1 LSPPGLIVER
11 GPNNLLVVLI
21 TVAIKKVDW
30 RFKRYTVLKSKVFW
44 RWLPVALRCLAD
56 FPRFI
61 PHFYHFGKF
70 NPNCGVLTTYL
81 RMRMVQFNQIF
92 IHEDMGTIQKQAI
105 FLLGLAIMAGC
116 HSNPNGQDLIIRKV
130 KIEAVQEADT
140 LEVKSFSGIIRE
152 ANEVNL
158 AFRVAGPIQKI
169 YVKAGD
175 YVRAGQPVAQIDT
188 RDYEVQLQVAQAQYD
203 QVSAEAGR
211 VVELHNRQSVA
222 GNDYDK
228 AVAGEKMV
236 AAQLKNAK
244 DQLNDTRLLS
254 PVSGYIQKV
263 NFMENELVDAGMP
276 LATLI
281 DVGHYQVEVDIP
293 VSLYIERDAIV
304 SFAGIQAAVSAE
316 EFPLQML
323 SYGKKANNNQLYK
336 LQLRLNPA
344 SHPKLAP
351 GMDIQVN
358 IALKNGVE
366 PMACVPLNALF
377 KDGEKTMVWVYQPA
391 EGTVRKREVVTGKLT
406 RDGRIGIEKGLSLEK
421 EFYNELVKVKSA
433 NPGID
438 DRMAL
443 QEASRRQK
451 QKE

>member
-1 LSPPGLIVER
+1 
-11 GPNNLLVVLI
+11 
-21 TVAIKKVDW
+21 
-30 RFKRYTVLKSKVFW
+30 
-44 RWLPVALRCLAD
+44 
-56 FPRFI
+56 
-61 PHFYHFGKF
+61 
-70 NPNCGVLTTYL
+70 
-81 RMRMVQFNQIF
+81 
-92 IHEDMGTIQKQAI
+92 
-105 FLLGLAIMAGC
+105 
-116 HSNPNGQDLIIRKV
+116 V
-130 KIEAVQEADT
+130 KIEAVREADT

-169 YVKAGD
+169 YVKSGD
-175 YVRAGQPVAQIDT
+175 YVRAGQPVAQIDR
-188 RDYEVQLQVAQAQYD
+188 RDYEVQMKVAQAQYD

-276 LATLI
+276 LATLV

-293 VSLYIERDAIV
+293 VSLYIERDAIL
-304 SFAGIQAAVSAE
+304 SFAGIQPAVSGD
-316 EFPLQML
+316 EFPLQLL
-323 SYGKKANNNQLYK
+323 SYSKRANNNQLYK

-358 IALKNGVE
+358 ITLRNGVE

-377 KDGEKTMVWVYQPA
+377 HDEGKTFVWVYRPD
-391 EGTVRKREVVTGKLT
+391 EGIVRKHEVVTGKLT
-406 RDGRIGIEKGLSLEK
+406 GDGRIRIVQGLRTDEKIVVAGVNQLNDNQKVEPIEPVSETNIGGL
-421 EFYNELVKVKSA
+421 
-433 NPGID
+433 
-438 DRMAL
+438 M
-443 QEASRRQK
+443 
-451 QKE
+451 

>member
-1 LSPPGLIVER
+1 ME
-11 GPNNLLVVLI
+11 
-21 TVAIKKVDW
+21 
-30 RFKRYTVLKSKVFW
+30 
-44 RWLPVALRCLAD
+44 
-56 FPRFI
+56 
-61 PHFYHFGKF
+61 
-70 NPNCGVLTTYL
+70 
-81 RMRMVQFNQIF
+81 
-92 IHEDMGTIQKQAI
+92 TIRKQLI
-105 FLLGLAIMAGC
+105 FLSGLALLAGC
-116 HSNPNGQDLIIRKV
+116 AGNPNGQDQIIRKV
-130 KIEAVQEADT
+130 KIEAVQQADT

-169 YVKAGD
+169 YVKEGD

-188 RDYEVQLQVAQAQYD
+188 RDYEVQMQVAQAQYD

-222 GNDYDK
+222 GNDFDK

-304 SFAGIQAAVSAE
+304 SFAGIQPAVSGG
-316 EFPLQML
+316 EFPLQLL
-323 SYGKKANNNQLYK
+323 SYSKKASNNQLYK

-358 IALKNGVE
+358 ITLRSGVE
-366 PMACVPLNALF
+366 SMACVPLNALF
-377 KDGEKTMVWVYQPA
+377 NEEGKTFVWVYQPD
-391 EGTVRKREVVTGKLT
+391 EGIVRKHEVVTGKLT
-406 RDGRIGIEKGLSLEK
+406 GDGRIRILQGLRTDEKIVVAGVNQLINNQKVEPLLPVSETNIGGL
-421 EFYNELVKVKSA
+421 
-433 NPGID
+433 
-438 DRMAL
+438 M
-443 QEASRRQK
+443 
-451 QKE
+451 

>member
-1 LSPPGLIVER
+1 
-11 GPNNLLVVLI
+11 
-21 TVAIKKVDW
+21 
-30 RFKRYTVLKSKVFW
+30 
-44 RWLPVALRCLAD
+44 
-56 FPRFI
+56 
-61 PHFYHFGKF
+61 
-70 NPNCGVLTTYL
+70 
-81 RMRMVQFNQIF
+81 MRMVQFNQIF

>member
-1 LSPPGLIVER
+1 ME
-11 GPNNLLVVLI
+11 
-21 TVAIKKVDW
+21 
-30 RFKRYTVLKSKVFW
+30 
-44 RWLPVALRCLAD
+44 
-56 FPRFI
+56 
-61 PHFYHFGKF
+61 
-70 NPNCGVLTTYL
+70 
-81 RMRMVQFNQIF
+81 
-92 IHEDMGTIQKQAI
+92 TIRKLI
-105 FLLGLAIMAGC
+105 FLSGLALLAGC
-116 HSNPNGQDLIIRKV
+116 AGIPNGQEQIIRKV
-130 KIEAVQEADT
+130 KIEAVQQADT

-211 VVELHNRQSVA
+211 VVELHNRNSVA
-222 GNDYDK
+222 GNDFDK
-228 AVAGEKMV
+228 AVAGERMV

-244 DQLNDTRLLS
+244 DQLKDTRLLS

-304 SFAGIQAAVSAE
+304 SFAGIQPAVSDE
-316 EFPLQML
+316 SFPLQLL
-323 SYGKKANNNQLYK
+323 SYSKKADNNQLYK
-336 LQLRLNPA
+336 LQLQLNPY
-344 SHPKLAP
+344 SLPKLAP
-351 GMDIQVN
+351 GMDIGVN
-358 IALKNGVE
+358 ITLRSGVE

-377 KDGEKTMVWVYQPA
+377 NEEGKSFVWVYLPD
-391 EGTVRKREVVTGKLT
+391 EGIVRKHEVVIGKLT
-406 RDGRIGIEKGLSLEK
+406 GDGRIRIEHGLRKGEK
-421 EFYNELVKVKSA
+421 IVVAGVNQLINNQKVVPLLPVSET
-433 NPGID
+433 NIGGL
-438 DRMAL
+438 M
-443 QEASRRQK
+443 
-451 QKE
+451 

>member
-1 LSPPGLIVER
+1 ME
-11 GPNNLLVVLI
+11 
-21 TVAIKKVDW
+21 
-30 RFKRYTVLKSKVFW
+30 
-44 RWLPVALRCLAD
+44 
-56 FPRFI
+56 
-61 PHFYHFGKF
+61 
-70 NPNCGVLTTYL
+70 
-81 RMRMVQFNQIF
+81 
-92 IHEDMGTIQKQAI
+92 TIRKQAI
-105 FLLGLAIMAGC
+105 FLSGLALLAGC
-116 HSNPNGQDLIIRKV
+116 AGNPNRHDQIIRKV

-175 YVRAGQPVAQIDT
+175 YVRAGQPLAQIDR

-211 VVELHNRQSVA
+211 VIELHNRQSVA

-304 SFAGIQAAVSAE
+304 SFAGIQPAVSGE
-316 EFPLQML
+316 SFPLQLL
-323 SYGKKANNNQLYK
+323 SYSKKASNNQLYK
-336 LQLRLNPA
+336 VQLRLNPV

-358 IALKNGVE
+358 ITLRSGVK
-366 PMACVPLNALF
+366 PMACVPLNALSHE
-377 KDGEKTMVWVYQPA
+377 GGKTFVWVYQPD
-391 EGTVRKREVVTGKLT
+391 EGIVRKREVVTGKLT
-406 RDGRIGIEKGLSLEK
+406 GDGRIRIEQGLRTNEK
-421 EFYNELVKVKSA
+421 IVVAGVNQLINNQKVEPLLPVSET
-433 NPGID
+433 NIGGL
-438 DRMAL
+438 M
-443 QEASRRQK
+443 
-451 QKE
+451 

>member
-1 LSPPGLIVER
+1 ME
-11 GPNNLLVVLI
+11 
-21 TVAIKKVDW
+21 
-30 RFKRYTVLKSKVFW
+30 
-44 RWLPVALRCLAD
+44 
-56 FPRFI
+56 
-61 PHFYHFGKF
+61 
-70 NPNCGVLTTYL
+70 
-81 RMRMVQFNQIF
+81 
-92 IHEDMGTIQKQAI
+92 TIRKQVI
-105 FLLGLAIMAGC
+105 FLLVLVFMAGC
-116 HSNPNGQDLIIRKV
+116 NSKPNGQDQIIRKV
-130 KIEAVQEADT
+130 KIEAVREADT

-169 YVKAGD
+169 YVKSGD
-175 YVRAGQPVAQIDT
+175 YVRAGQPVAQIDR
-188 RDYEVQLQVAQAQYD
+188 RDYEVQMQVAQAQHD

-304 SFAGIQAAVSAE
+304 SFAGIQPAVSGE
-316 EFPLQML
+316 QFPLQLL
-323 SYGKKANNNQLYK
+323 SYSKKASNNQLYK

-344 SHPKLAP
+344 SQPKLAP
-351 GMDIQVN
+351 GMDIEVN
-358 IALKNGVE
+358 ISLRSGVE

-377 KDGEKTMVWVYQPA
+377 NDGGKTFIWVFQSA
-391 EGTVRKREVVTGKLT
+391 DGTVKKREVVTGKLT
-406 RDGRIGIEKGLSLEK
+406 GDGRIRIVQGLQTDEKIVVAGVNQLNDNQKVEPIEPVSETNIGGL
-421 EFYNELVKVKSA
+421 
-433 NPGID
+433 
-438 DRMAL
+438 M
-443 QEASRRQK
+443 
-451 QKE
+451 

>member
-1 LSPPGLIVER
+1 M
-11 GPNNLLVVLI
+11 
-21 TVAIKKVDW
+21 K
-30 RFKRYTVLKSKVFW
+30 
-44 RWLPVALRCLAD
+44 
-56 FPRFI
+56 
-61 PHFYHFGKF
+61 
-70 NPNCGVLTTYL
+70 
-81 RMRMVQFNQIF
+81 
-92 IHEDMGTIQKQAI
+92 TIRKQAI
-105 FLLGLAIMAGC
+105 FLLVLVFIAGC
-116 HSNPNGQDLIIRKV
+116 SSNPNGQDQIIRKV
-130 KIEAVQEADT
+130 IIEAVQEADT
-140 LEVKSFSGIIRE
+140 LVEKSFSGVIRE

-175 YVRAGQPVAQIDT
+175 YVRAGQPVAQIDR
-188 RDYEVQLQVAQAQYD
+188 RDYEVQMQVAQAQYD

-304 SFAGIQAAVSAE
+304 SFAGIQPAVSGE
-316 EFPLQML
+316 QFPLQLL
-323 SYGKKANNNQLYK
+323 SYSKKASNNQLYK
-336 LQLRLNPA
+336 LQLRLIPE
-344 SHPKLAP
+344 SQPKLAP
-351 GMDIQVN
+351 GMDIEVN
-358 IALKNGVE
+358 ISLRSGVE

-377 KDGEKTMVWVYQPA
+377 NDGGKTFVWVYEPA
-391 EGTVRKREVVTGKLT
+391 DGTVKKREVVTGKLT
-406 RDGRIGIEKGLSLEK
+406 GDGRIRIVQGLQTDEKIVVAGVNQLNDNQKVEPIEPVSETNIGGL
-421 EFYNELVKVKSA
+421 
-433 NPGID
+433 
-438 DRMAL
+438 M
-443 QEASRRQK
+443 
-451 QKE
+451 